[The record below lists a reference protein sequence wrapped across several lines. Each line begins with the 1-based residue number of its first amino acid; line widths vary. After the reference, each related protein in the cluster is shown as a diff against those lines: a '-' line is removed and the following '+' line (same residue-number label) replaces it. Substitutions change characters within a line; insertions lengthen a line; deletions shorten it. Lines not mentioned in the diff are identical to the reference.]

1 MTDSFSPLVYEAI
14 SLGAVVESVE
24 ETRSVPAT
32 KSPVSSGFISL
43 PVNVHKDNKV
53 VLTGKEYH
61 QRESFRYY
69 RENLADKRVLLDNL
83 DDGKLAKIVK
93 PSDASRYFPRGR
105 KRIKARIF
113 GRLGRWF
120 NCPGLLMSL
129 TFDPK
134 KISREDA
141 WHLVG
146 LLRREFM
153 RRVNIWRQ
161 RHGMTKVKVLSVI
174 EEQPGTGYP
183 HVHLVFPYLKWI
195 APMEFLTENWGQANN
210 SVDIKVKDS
219 MSPVSYVCK
228 YISKLE
234 GWSDLALSYLWTN
247 RTRLY
252 SMSREYVLLDYSGK
266 RITEW
271 SFDRCLNRSQAIN
284 LVVGGLGGY
293 NTLLGADDIVAE
305 VLGQKGFT

>member
-1 MTDSFSPLVYEAI
+1 
-14 SLGAVVESVE
+14 
-24 ETRSVPAT
+24 
-32 KSPVSSGFISL
+32 
-43 PVNVHKDNKV
+43 
-53 VLTGKEYH
+53 
-61 QRESFRYY
+61 
-69 RENLADKRVLLDNL
+69 
-83 DDGKLAKIVK
+83 
-93 PSDASRYFPRGR
+93 
-105 KRIKARIF
+105 
-113 GRLGRWF
+113 
-120 NCPGLLMSL
+120 
-129 TFDPK
+129 
-134 KISREDA
+134 
-141 WHLVG
+141 
-146 LLRREFM
+146 
-153 RRVNIWRQ
+153 
-161 RHGMTKVKVLSVI
+161 
-174 EEQPGTGYP
+174 
-183 HVHLVFPYLKWI
+183 
-195 APMEFLTENWGQANN
+195 
-210 SVDIKVKDS
+210 